1 MESWR
6 ASIIATIRDFSEGN
20 GFAAI
25 VICDPSLRTLNS
37 SITETIATAVLK
49 GRPLYS
55 SSKRRVISLFCHLQS
70 SACQRLPTF
79 QREPSRLFAL
89 SEVIESWIS
98 SESILNSL
106 RPLSILMSELKS
118 LPVYIKFKFTQGMNW
133 FFPSH
138 TNYQHGLHRNPEV
151 GYRCIDT
158 S

>member
-6 ASIIATIRDFSEGN
+6 ASIIAMIRDSSEGN
-20 GFAAI
+20 GFVAI
-25 VICDPSLRTLNS
+25 VTCDPSPRTLNS
-37 SITETIATAVLK
+37 FITETIATAASK

-55 SSKRRVISLFCHLQS
+55 SSKRRVISLFCHRQS
-70 SACQRLPTF
+70 SPCQRLPIS
-79 QREPSRLFAL
+79 QRELSRLFAL
-89 SEVIESWIS
+89 CEVIENWIF
-98 SESILNSL
+98 SESILSSL

-118 LPVYIKFKFTQGMNW
+118 LPIYIKFKFTQGMNW

-138 TNYQHGLHRNPEV
+138 TNYQHGLHQNPEM

>member
-1 MESWR
+1 MELWR

-25 VICDPSLRTLNS
+25 VTCDPSPRTLNS
-37 SITETIATAVLK
+37 SIIETIATVASK

-55 SSKRRVISLFCHLQS
+55 SSKRRVISLFSHPQS
-70 SACQRLPTF
+70 SLCQRLPIS

-89 SEVIESWIS
+89 SEVIESLIF

-133 FFPSH
+133 FFPSRI
-138 TNYQHGLHRNPEV
+138 NYQHGLHQNPEM